1 MAENVPRKT
10 GSLVVG
16 IVSLVLSL
24 ASAAYSLK
32 WFIPGRIKHGLLFA
46 AIFVVLF
53 LFGLIM
59 IRAGGKKKAA

>member
-1 MAENVPRKT
+1 MADTAPRKT

-16 IVSLVLSL
+16 IISLVVSVASL
-24 ASAAYSLK
+24 AYSLR

-59 IRAGGKKKAA
+59 VRSSGKKATA